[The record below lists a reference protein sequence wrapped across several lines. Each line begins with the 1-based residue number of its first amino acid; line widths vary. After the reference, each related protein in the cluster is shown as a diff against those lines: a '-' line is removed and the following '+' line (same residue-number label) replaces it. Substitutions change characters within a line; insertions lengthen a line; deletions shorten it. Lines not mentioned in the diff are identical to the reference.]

1 MLIDFSKEALT
12 VPNNYLGAD
21 KKRTI
26 IYKGEKYLLK
36 FSTYNEFQQ
45 NSLATSYSNNVFSEY
60 IGCKF
65 FKECGIEAQEVILGT
80 YTDISRSGKEKLYPV
95 VACKDFTGDGYE
107 LYEFKGLENSY
118 LEGKSGGKIPSLEDI
133 TEIMDSGPGDIWNFE
148 E

>member
-95 VACKDFTGDGYE
+95 VAC
-107 LYEFKGLENSY
+107 NS
-118 LEGKSGGKIPSLEDI
+118 
-133 TEIMDSGPGDIWNFE
+133 
-148 E
+148 